1 MGGENVKLFL
11 SCVSDEFGA
20 EREALRHELTGLT
33 VDVAIQEDFVA
44 LGVST
49 LAKVDAYIQQCDVV
63 VHLAGDMAGAAPRP
77 ASVDGFLK
85 SKGDPPALPGWQ

>member
-1 MGGENVKLFL
+1 MAENVKLFL

-44 LGVST
+44 LGGDT
-49 LAKVDAYIQQCDVV
+49 LAKLDAYIRQCDVV
-63 VHLAGDMAGAAPRP
+63 VHLAGEMTGAPPLPRWPPPRP
-77 ASVDGFLK
+77 ARRAGPRRSA
-85 SKGDPPALPGWQ
+85 PR